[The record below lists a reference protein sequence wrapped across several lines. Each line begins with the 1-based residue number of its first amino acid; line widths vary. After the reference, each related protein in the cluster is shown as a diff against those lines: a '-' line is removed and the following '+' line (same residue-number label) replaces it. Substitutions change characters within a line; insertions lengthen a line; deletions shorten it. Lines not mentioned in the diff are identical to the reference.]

1 MKMKTN
7 KEMLSSILKTAQMGQ
22 VGIRCVQPYAVKMDL
37 QKALAMQLKEYDSI
51 ENEVRTI
58 ADQRGWQIPE
68 LNNAA
73 RTMSRMMTWMQL
85 RGGNPD
91 SKIAGMMIQGSTRG
105 IVKGLKNAHQ
115 HCQQD
120 ARVTALSERLLN
132 CEDAGIRQM
141 KPFL

>member
-1 MKMKTN
+1 MKTN

-73 RTMSRMMTWMQL
+73 RTMSRMMTRMQL

-91 SKIAGMMIQGSTRG
+91 SKIAGMMIQGNTRG
-105 IVKGLKNAHQ
+105 MILGLRNMHQ
-115 HCQQD
+115 YSQADPDVSVLAQ
-120 ARVTALSERLLN
+120 RLLDTETAN
-132 CEDAGIRQM
+132 IRQM
-141 KPFL
+141 KPYL